1 MFQNHIS
8 YQNKSASIS
17 EEEHV
22 LQGKA
27 PSQASTCSR
36 KKRRPIFKFQV
47 QNIIQKQS
55 HVSGSFVGVGLHP
68 VPTTLYKA
76 YEPLQWYLTWSYTI
90 EKADCMKQVLCSNAA
105 SSVICFTN
113 SKLFS
118 PIIAFLICH
127 IPAPKA
133 TLVL

>member
-1 MFQNHIS
+1 MKRNTF
-8 YQNKSASIS
+8 YK
-17 EEEHV
+17 EK
-22 LQGKA
+22 LQAKLVHA
-27 PSQASTCSR
+27 VE
-36 KKRRPIFKFQV
+36 KKEAYFQV